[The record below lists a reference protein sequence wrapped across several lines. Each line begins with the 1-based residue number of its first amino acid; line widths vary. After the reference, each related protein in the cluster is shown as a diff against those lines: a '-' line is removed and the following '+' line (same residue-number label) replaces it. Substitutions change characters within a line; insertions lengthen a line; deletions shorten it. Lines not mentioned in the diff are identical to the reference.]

1 MSADPGSAGLL
12 VRPVEPA
19 DYDAVARLTVAAYA
33 ADGQLDGEH
42 GYGKVLADVA
52 TRAAQGQMLVAVDA
66 ATGAALGAV
75 TFVLPGTPFAE
86 LSRDGEA
93 EFRTL
98 AVDPAAQRRG
108 VARALVRACIDR
120 AVALRASAVVISVR
134 DFAEPARRLYEGFGF
149 VRTPQLDW
157 SPSPGV
163 HLLGLRLALTDGPSV
178 AQ

>member
-1 MSADPGSAGLL
+1 MSVAPGSAGLL
-12 VRPVEPA
+12 IRPVEPA
-19 DYDAVARLTVAAYA
+19 DYDDVARLTVAAYA

-42 GYGKVLADVA
+42 GYGKVLADTA
-52 TRAAQGQMLVAVDA
+52 TRAALGQMLVAVDV

-108 VARALVRACIDR
+108 VARALVQACVDR
-120 AVALRASAVVISVR
+120 ATALRASAVVISVR
-134 DFAEPARRLYEGFGF
+134 DFADSAQRLYEGCGF
-149 VRTPQLDW
+149 VRTPELDW
-157 SPSPGV
+157 SPAPGV
-163 HLLGLRLALTDGPSV
+163 NLLGLRLALT
-178 AQ
+178 

>member
-1 MSADPGSAGLL
+1 
-12 VRPVEPA
+12 
-19 DYDAVARLTVAAYA
+19 
-33 ADGQLDGEH
+33 
-42 GYGKVLADVA
+42 
-52 TRAAQGQMLVAVDA
+52 
-66 ATGAALGAV
+66 
-75 TFVLPGTPFAE
+75 
-86 LSRDGEA
+86 
-93 EFRTL
+93 
-98 AVDPAAQRRG
+98 